1 MSDGFDHDALLT
13 AVAELD
19 TEDMLGHLRN
29 FPDDLA
35 AQWSVDEPQ
44 RETPPHLFCL
54 GMGGSA
60 AAGDFLASLLHRTTW
75 QGLRCTLHCLCF
87 AHLRQDTS
95 QPPPCNS
102 RLDPCV
108 EIPE

>member
-1 MSDGFDHDALLT
+1 MSDGFDHEALLA

-44 RETPPHLFCL
+44 RDTPPHLFCL

-60 AAGDFLASLLHRTTW
+60 AAGDFLASLAERNGNVGVTTHRDYDLPNW
-75 QGLRCTLHCLCF
+75 R
-87 AHLRQDTS
+87 
-95 QPPPCNS
+95 
-102 RLDPCV
+102 
-108 EIPE
+108 